1 MEAFE
6 LSKQLWSSEPSR
18 ARPSS
23 LASPLGGRGVEQ
35 AATSASALTPSHEE
49 RCIVARMIARR
60 AAPQTDIEAAIAS
73 DDRETRIDTQARAS
87 APPSAMNAAA
97 DTLLRE
103 CRAQKGNA
111 PSEALREAARAFVKE
126 ALRSSEPLEAVASAL
141 ATESPS
147 CVSWLA
153 IVLGSA
159 AESGADPSVAG
170 ERLFAAFEKLAKVVR
185 DGSKRAQD
193 EAIDVIPRCAQGAVA
208 HLARLPALREKLGA
222 NEALLDD
229 LRATEAGSPAA
240 AWVRAALE
248 CVSGPLIVL
257 HPLSARGAALRVEN
271 VTNCFHLFTLIQCA
285 IGAKI
290 EGGRE
295 VRKVIADCAHG
306 RVDAATDDQAFWH
319 YGDPRSSKPE
329 IGASIRGE
337 ASVRSIPEI
346 DGTRVLLLWPP
357 LVGARFWDSSFFGP
371 FLDPM
376 PADVVFERMLTD
388 EETRAWMARLGLDGR
403 GQN

>member
-1 MEAFE
+1 M
-6 LSKQLWSSEPSR
+6 
-18 ARPSS
+18 
-23 LASPLGGRGVEQ
+23 
-35 AATSASALTPSHEE
+35 T
-49 RCIVARMIARR
+49 
-60 AAPQTDIEAAIAS
+60 
-73 DDRETRIDTQARAS
+73 
-87 APPSAMNAAA
+87 AA

-111 PSEALREAARAFVKE
+111 PSESLRAAARAFVEE
-126 ALRSSEPLEAVASAL
+126 ALRSREPLEAVASAL

-147 CVSWLA
+147 SLSWLA

-170 ERLFAAFEKLAKVVR
+170 ERLFAAFEKVAKIVR
-185 DGSKRAQD
+185 EGSQRAQD
-193 EAIDVIPRCAQGAVA
+193 EAIDVMPRCAQGVVA

-229 LRATEAGSPAA
+229 LRAAESGSPAA
-240 AWVRAALE
+240 SWVRVALE
-248 CVSGPLIVL
+248 CTSGPLVVL
-257 HPLSARGAALRVEN
+257 HPLSGKGAMLRVEN
-271 VTNCFHLFTLIQCA
+271 VANCFHLFTLVQCA
-285 IGAKI
+285 LGAKI
-290 EGGRE
+290 DGGRS
-295 VRKVIADCAHG
+295 VRKVIDDCAHG
-306 RVDAATDDQAFWH
+306 RAEAATDDQAFWH
-319 YGDPRSSKPE
+319 YGDPRSAKPE
-329 IGASIRGE
+329 LGASIWGE

-346 DGTRVLLLWPP
+346 DGARVVLLWPP

-388 EETRAWMARLGLDGR
+388 EESAAWMARLGLDGR

>member
-1 MEAFE
+1 M
-6 LSKQLWSSEPSR
+6 
-18 ARPSS
+18 
-23 LASPLGGRGVEQ
+23 
-35 AATSASALTPSHEE
+35 T
-49 RCIVARMIARR
+49 
-60 AAPQTDIEAAIAS
+60 
-73 DDRETRIDTQARAS
+73 
-87 APPSAMNAAA
+87 AA

-111 PSEALREAARAFVKE
+111 PSESLREAARAFVAE
-126 ALRSSEPLEAVASAL
+126 ALRSRETLEAVASAL

-147 CVSWLA
+147 SLSWLA

-170 ERLFAAFEKLAKVVR
+170 ERLFASFEKLAKVLR
-185 DGSKRAQD
+185 EGSKRAQD
-193 EAIDVIPRCAQGAVA
+193 EAIDVMPRCAQGVVA

-229 LRATEAGSPAA
+229 LRAAESGSPAA
-240 AWVRAALE
+240 SWVRVALE
-248 CVSGPLIVL
+248 CTSGPLVVL
-257 HPLSARGAALRVEN
+257 HPLSGKGAMLRVEN
-271 VTNCFHLFTLIQCA
+271 VANCFHLFTLIQCA
-285 IGAKI
+285 VGAQI
-290 EGGRE
+290 DGGRA
-295 VRKVIADCAHG
+295 VRKVIDDCAHG
-306 RVDAATDDQAFWH
+306 RAEAATDDQAFWH
-319 YGDPRSSKPE
+319 YGDPRSAKPE
-329 IGASIRGE
+329 LAASIWGE

-346 DGTRVLLLWPP
+346 DGARVVLLWPP

-388 EETRAWMARLGLDGR
+388 EESAAWMARLGLDGR